1 MGDPQHLWINSA
13 NAVLGIVVLF
23 LLLATLVAVVAEIV
37 THFKR
42 RFELRA
48 ELDHDLRELDQLAS
62 RR

>member
-1 MGDPQHLWINSA
+1 MGDPQHLWINLA

-23 LLLATLVAVVAEIV
+23 FLLATLIAVVAEIL

-42 RFELRA
+42 RFALRA
-48 ELDHDLRELDQLAS
+48 ELDRDMRELAQLAS

>member
-1 MGDPQHLWINSA
+1 MGDPQHLWINLA

-23 LLLATLVAVVAEIV
+23 FLLATLIAVVAEIL

-48 ELDHDLRELDQLAS
+48 ELDHDLRELGQLAS